1 VALLQDAA
9 AMEVAAEIADVEI
22 DREKVEVQAR
32 GCMLTLGL
40 AEAKREYNGIQGRL
54 NEASEDVQREQL
66 RKFMETKG
74 AKARVNPKAFPKR

>member
-1 VALLQDAA
+1 
-9 AMEVAAEIADVEI
+9 
-22 DREKVEVQAR
+22 
-32 GCMLTLGL
+32 MLTLGL

-74 AKARVNPKAFPKR
+74 AKARVNPRAFPKR